1 MAVIVKITGIAII
14 FLGIIYIISPVT
26 IKVWLKSWERG
37 KLPGIAVLI
46 NFLIGALL
54 MFSASEC
61 TISWIPF
68 SIGALCIVKGLVL
81 LIYGPKRLIMKA
93 SMWLDPRI
101 TLIRFSGVI
110 PIVLGAMLVMSV

>member
-1 MAVIVKITGIAII
+1 MAILVKLIGVIITL
-14 FLGIIYIISPVT
+14 LGIVYLISPVT
-26 IKVWLKSWERG
+26 VKVWLKSWERG
-37 KLPGIAVLI
+37 RLPGIAVLI

-54 MFSASEC
+54 MSSASEC

-68 SIGALCIVKGLVL
+68 SIGALCVVKGLVF

-101 TLIRFSGVI
+101 TLISFSGLI
-110 PIVLGAMLVMSV
+110 PVGLGVMLLMSV